1 MNKITLILGGARS
14 GKSAYA
20 EKLATESG
28 LPVTYIATAQV
39 YDDEFKQ
46 RVQHHKDR
54 RPKHWQLIEAPHC
67 LRDALQPQG
76 LSPQNIPA
84 EAGYSYVKANTP
96 GHPLSNSLRELDSP
110 CNHADATKIVDCLTL
125 WLAQCICP
133 ECAPPEG
140 VDWAQQRAAF
150 LELLPTL
157 QGHIILVSNE
167 VGMGIVP
174 LGEIN
179 RQFQDEQ
186 GRLNQAVASIADEVV
201 FVAAGL
207 PLKLKG

>member
-1 MNKITLILGGARS
+1 MTAHLILGGARS

-20 EKLATESG
+20 ERLASALE

-39 YDDEFKQ
+39 YDDEFAK
-46 RVQHHKDR
+46 RVEHHKTR
-54 RPKHWQLIEAPHC
+54 RPPYWGLVEAPFNLEQTLLENDAPETC
-67 LRDALQPQG
+67 L
-76 LSPQNIPA
+76 
-84 EAGYSYVKANTP
+84 
-96 GHPLSNSLRELDSP
+96 
-110 CNHADATKIVDCLTL
+110 IVDCLTL

-133 ECAPPEG
+133 DCDKPERL
-140 VDWAQQRAAF
+140 DWQAEKQALLAALPKLQAQVF
-150 LELLPTL
+150 
-157 QGHIILVSNE
+157 LVSNE

-186 GRLNQAVASIADEVV
+186 GRLNQDIAAIANQVS

-207 PLKLKG
+207 PLKLK